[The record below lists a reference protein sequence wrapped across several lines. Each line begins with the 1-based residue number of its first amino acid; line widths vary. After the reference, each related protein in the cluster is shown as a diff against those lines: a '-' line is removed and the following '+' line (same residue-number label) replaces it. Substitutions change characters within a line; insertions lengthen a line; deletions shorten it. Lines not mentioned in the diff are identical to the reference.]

1 MNRLHPSSPA
11 PVWTSLGVVGLGFA
25 AIAYGWSLV
34 AGTDRAGQQVA
45 PLVGF
50 GIGGIALVV
59 LGALA
64 LKIVVAR
71 RDAAIRER
79 GAAASVTVAKP
90 HAWVEA
96 AAAATAVAGVAAI
109 AFAFIGARGESETEF
124 VRPYLASG
132 GLGGAGLLVVAG
144 ALVRIR
150 MQRRGVASARG
161 GRAAVAGF
169 AAGLALLSLLPLA
182 ASDRAD
188 AQQLPTDLLEPA
200 APVLAV
206 IGPAAGPACGGLGV
220 VALLAPAALK
230 DQAKLVLPLLGP
242 AFTVCGVIPGAP
254 PNDRYACSFDNQAL
268 SLIGAV
274 TGLAGVP
281 PAVDVR
287 PVGQVLETLGA
298 ALDLVLP
305 PAQVDA
311 ALEQPSIVLQC
322 THGPGVDP
330 PLTTPPGSPTS
341 TPVPSF
347 GNPSDPSFG
356 GGLPVG
362 PATPALQAFES
373 PTTNDPTPAGVVT
386 PFGRVPFSYAAVF
399 VLPFLALLAGA
410 GIGKAVLLPIP
421 LDPRS
426 I

>member
-1 MNRLHPSSPA
+1 MNRLHPTSPA
-11 PVWTSLGVVGLGFA
+11 PIWASLGVVGLGLTSIVF
-25 AIAYGWSLV
+25 GWSLI
-34 AGTDRAGQQVA
+34 AGTDVARDQIA
-45 PLVGF
+45 PLIGF
-50 GIGGIALVV
+50 GLGGLLLVI
-59 LGALA
+59 LGAVGLT
-64 LKIVVAR
+64 IVVAR
-71 RDAAIRER
+71 RDAAVRER
-79 GAAASVTVAKP
+79 GEAARLTPAKP

-96 AAAATAVAGVAAI
+96 AAAAMAVTGLAAI
-109 AFAFIGARGESETEF
+109 AFAIVGANGESETQF
-124 VRPYLASG
+124 VRPYVASG
-132 GLGGAGLLVVAG
+132 GFGGVALLIVAG
-144 ALVRIR
+144 ALLRIR
-150 MQRRGVASARG
+150 LQRGGARNARG
-161 GRAAVAGF
+161 GRAVVAGS
-169 AAGLALLSLLPLA
+169 AAALALMAVLPLA

-188 AQQLPTDLLEPA
+188 AQQLPTEILDPA

-242 AFTVCGVIPGAP
+242 AFTVCGVVPGTP
-254 PNDRYACSFDNQAL
+254 PNDRYACAFDNQAL

-311 ALEQPSIVLQC
+311 ALDQPSIVLQC

-330 PLTTPPGSPTS
+330 PLTTPPTS
-341 TPVPSF
+341 SGATPVPSF
-347 GNPSDPSFG
+347 GNPSTPSFD
-356 GGLPVG
+356 GLPVA
-362 PATPALQAFES
+362 PAAPALQAFEA
-373 PTTNDPTPAGVVT
+373 PTTATDSTPAGVVT

-399 VLPFLALLAGA
+399 VLPFLALVAGA

-421 LDPRS
+421 LEPRS